1 MVQAKCTVLVHK
13 PVHLAWTTLYSTSL
27 VNYPTST
34 VSPSPYHQFNKSFP
48 TPMVCP
54 PTSKVSPT
62 PHHWS
67 VLPHINGRSPHIKGQ
82 SSQINSQSYHINSL
96 SPHINGGYP
105 NINGWF
111 PYMAPLSTI
120 RLFTLQWFV
129 PPVGSPHQCSVPPHQ
144 FVVPI
149 NSGSPHIN
157 RWFPH
162 QSLLHQQIVF
172 HNWSPNFNSWSP
184 NQWSVP
190 VICTRKHPLRG
201 TH

>member
-13 PVHLAWTTLYSTSL
+13 PVHLAWTLLYSTSL
-27 VNYPTST
+27 VNPPTST
-34 VSPSPYHQFNKSFP
+34 VSPSPYHQFNESFP
-48 TPMVCP
+48 TSTVGP
-54 PTSKVSPT
+54 PTSKVS
-62 PHHWS
+62 
-67 VLPHINGRSPHIKGQ
+67 LPKSTVNHTTLIVCP
-82 SSQINSQSYHINSL
+82 
-96 SPHINGGYP
+96 PHINGGYP

-111 PYMAPLSTI
+111 PHMAPLSTI

-162 QSLLHQQIVF
+162 QSLSHQQIVF
-172 HNWSPNFNSWSP
+172 HNWSPNINSWSP

-190 VICTRKHPLRG
+190 PQYSWSPFTNEIFH
-201 TH
+201 